1 MIYFFEK
8 ETLQI
13 QDEGFLEYIFDI
25 WNFNDFVGFILY
37 FVFAIIRV
45 VEMNNDVAIIH
56 DYEVNNLDEYNDHI
70 NRIGIT
76 LKVFAIIIFS

>member
-1 MIYFFEK
+1 
-8 ETLQI
+8 
-13 QDEGFLEYIFDI
+13 
-25 WNFNDFVGFILY
+25 
-37 FVFAIIRV
+37 
-45 VEMNNDVAIIH
+45 MNNDVAIIH